1 MQQGAQRAAIN
12 GPMQGSAADIIK
24 LAMINIDNWLATA
37 QLDARMIMQVHDE
50 LVLEVEDRELEQIS
64 LLVREKMEGVADLI
78 VPLQVDL
85 VTGSSWFEA
94 K

>member
-1 MQQGAQRAAIN
+1 MVAIDHEISDRQ
-12 GPMQGSAADIIK
+12 MKSK
-24 LAMINIDNWLATA
+24 L
-37 QLDARMIMQVHDE
+37 IMQVHDE